1 MRGMAAMQKELEESQ
16 AKEAELAV
24 SMQNNK
30 KKLLNDLAN
39 EEAKRDEAV
48 KNLQAL
54 KEKEKGALMDSLHSG
69 KIRKFQKTLKVFVF
83 DIF

>member
-1 MRGMAAMQKELEESQ
+1 MQKELEENQ
-16 AKEAELAV
+16 AKEAELAA
-24 SMQNNK
+24 SLQNNK

-54 KEKEKGALMDSLHSG
+54 KEKEKGVLMDSLQSG
-69 KIRKFQKTLKVFVF
+69 KPLLSNL
-83 DIF
+83 IFSRDKL